1 MIVSLNA
8 GCGAFSD
15 ADKPR
20 CVRERDGYIMCQR
33 KPCVRTS
40 RRFQIRDP
48 VTSDHE
54 LGECGIG
61 DEDAQA
67 QRGQK
72 IPLLVSE
79 YGMIGRRERRTMV
92 LGKVSK
98 QTEDLRVRYKLLAR
112 GQLLTTLVSTLV
124 KQIQIEVGFVIAY
137 ADLVLRLPCPAEL
150 RENKL
155 FADLN
160 IAWATAVGRPS
171 RVSAIPWQIRSIHG
185 QQEPRQNRIS
195 QEVFHQGRTSS
206 ERRALLIQADSR
218 FEYWRFSGGMQL
230 ECRQV

>member
-15 ADKPR
+15 ADKPG
-20 CVRERDGYIMCQR
+20 CVRERDGYIGCQR

-54 LGECGIG
+54 LGECRIG

-124 KQIQIEVGFVIAY
+124 KQVQIEVGFVIAY

-155 FADLN
+155 LADLN
-160 IAWATAVGRPS
+160 IAWRRRWGVRAVSQPFPGKFDQSTGS
-171 RVSAIPWQIRSIHG
+171 RSRD
-185 QQEPRQNRIS
+185 RI
-195 QEVFHQGRTSS
+195 EFRKKFFIKVG
-206 ERRALLIQADSR
+206 LLRNDAP
-218 FEYWRFSGGMQL
+218 F
-230 ECRQV
+230 

>member
-20 CVRERDGYIMCQR
+20 CVRERDGYIRCQR

-54 LGECGIG
+54 LGECRIG

-124 KQIQIEVGFVIAY
+124 KQFVIAY
-137 ADLVLRLPCPAEL
+137 ADLAGQSRLNSIFRNVLTCHDP
-150 RENKL
+150 
-155 FADLN
+155 LN
-160 IAWATAVGRPS
+160 QMEAVRHGTTTQNNYS
-171 RVSAIPWQIRSIHG
+171 RSFR
-185 QQEPRQNRIS
+185 
-195 QEVFHQGRTSS
+195 
-206 ERRALLIQADSR
+206 
-218 FEYWRFSGGMQL
+218 
-230 ECRQV
+230 